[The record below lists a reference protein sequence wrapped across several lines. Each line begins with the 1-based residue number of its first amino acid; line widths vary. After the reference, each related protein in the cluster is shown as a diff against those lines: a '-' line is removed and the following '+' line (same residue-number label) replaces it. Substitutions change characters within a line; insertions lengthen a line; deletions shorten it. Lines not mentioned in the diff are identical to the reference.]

1 MGIPPS
7 AGITGDARPSS
18 PLWKDT
24 ETQRGPESEETL
36 ICLTPEFQDA
46 ALSVLSFILESD
58 PDVSGG
64 KGRGQGGHRKAGCA
78 TQCAHPCSNARPLL
92 FLSGNC

>member
-24 ETQRGPESEETL
+24 ETQRGAESEDRVGG
-36 ICLTPEFQDA
+36 FD
-46 ALSVLSFILESD
+46 LSYPRVPGCRSVCTVLYPGE
-58 PDVSGG
+58 
-64 KGRGQGGHRKAGCA
+64 
-78 TQCAHPCSNARPLL
+78 
-92 FLSGNC
+92 